1 MLSFT
6 LLFSS
11 ILRKKEEEWRS
22 RCRAN
27 RFVASSKDSRIAR
40 KLPSESRE
48 VPSRIQ
54 FSRDQ
59 ATRSAGALE
68 IGKLKRGRPLKTP
81 RVTRLSTSKS
91 WASKQS
97 GRPTAPFLFYGK
109 LAKIDLCLAY
119 APDIVINVYL
129 PYRCLRT
136 ILFFSSSSRKTLS
149 KCFCE
154 TGKGIPIDWVNVLNF
169 IVRKS
174 RICGM
179 TLRCFGF
186 AYN

>member
-6 LLFSS
+6 PQFSS

-68 IGKLKRGRPLKTP
+68 IGKLKRGRPLKMP
-81 RVTRLSTSKS
+81 RVTRLSTSKF

-97 GRPTAPFLFYGK
+97 GRLTAPFLFYGK

-119 APDIVINVYL
+119 APDVVIMFICLIVVYE
-129 PYRCLRT
+129 RS
-136 ILFFSSSSRKTLS
+136 FFSSSSRKTLS
-149 KCFCE
+149 TCFCE
-154 TGKGIPIDWVNVLNF
+154 TGKGIPINMVNVLNF

-179 TLRCFGF
+179 ILRCFGF

>member
-1 MLSFT
+1 MSSKCRRYSQPGRSKNVPRLITLSFT
-6 LLFSS
+6 LSS
-11 ILRKKEEEWRS
+11 ILCKKEEEWRS
-22 RCRAN
+22 RCRTN

-40 KLPSESRE
+40 KLASESRE

-81 RVTRLSTSKS
+81 PVTRLSTSKS

-97 GRPTAPFLFYGK
+97 GRLTAPFLFYGK

-119 APDIVINVYL
+119 APDIVIMFICPIVVYERSSFL
-129 PYRCLRT
+129 LRP
-136 ILFFSSSSRKTLS
+136 LEKRFRRVFAKQ
-149 KCFCE
+149 
-154 TGKGIPIDWVNVLNF
+154 GK
-169 IVRKS
+169 
-174 RICGM
+174 
-179 TLRCFGF
+179 
-186 AYN
+186 

>member
-1 MLSFT
+1 MSSKCRRYSQPGRSRNVPRLITLSFT

-11 ILRKKEEEWRS
+11 TLCKKEEEWRS
-22 RCRAN
+22 RCRTN

-81 RVTRLSTSKS
+81 PVTRLSTSKS

-97 GRPTAPFLFYGK
+97 GRLTAPFLFYGK

-119 APDIVINVYL
+119 APDIVIMFICLIVVYERSSFFL
-129 PYRCLRT
+129 RPLEKRFRRVFAKQGKEYR
-136 ILFFSSSSRKTLS
+136 
-149 KCFCE
+149 
-154 TGKGIPIDWVNVLNF
+154 
-169 IVRKS
+169 
-174 RICGM
+174 
-179 TLRCFGF
+179 
-186 AYN
+186 